1 MSPPA
6 GRMRSHT
13 APFVSVVIPVLNGK
27 RTIRDCLV
35 SLLRMEYPQEG
46 REILVVDNGSTDG
59 TEEIVR
65 RFPVRYLW
73 EGRRGLSYA
82 RNRGIEA
89 SKGEIVASLDADC
102 VATTGWLRELVRGF
116 DRDEVG
122 VVVGEVVAYPPRT
135 PAERYT
141 AVRKPLWQTRSI
153 SYPGSPWFNLGN
165 AAVSRKVFDRIGL
178 LDPRFAGT
186 ACEDI
191 DFGWRFF
198 RDRGFGLS
206 HCPKAV
212 VFHRHRM
219 TAGQLFKQYRGY
231 GHGQAILWHKY
242 PKELRWDW
250 RLELKAH
257 GDLLLTAWDFSRAA
271 VRSKMRG
278 GETAECSYF
287 YLELV
292 RKLGER
298 IGFING
304 TFRRAPGFG

>member
-1 MSPPA
+1 MSPHI
-6 GRMRSHT
+6 GQMNSHA
-13 APFVSVVIPVLNGK
+13 APFVSVVIPVLNGE
-27 RTIRDCLV
+27 RTVRDCLV
-35 SLLRMEYPQEG
+35 SLLRTDYPPER
-46 REILVVDNGSTDG
+46 REIIVVDSSTDG
-59 TEEIVR
+59 TAEIVR

-73 EGRRGLSYA
+73 EGRRGISYA

-102 VATTGWLRELVRGF
+102 VATTGWLQELVRGF
-116 DRDEVG
+116 DREEVG
-122 VVVGEVVAYPPRT
+122 VAVGEVVAYPPRT
-135 PAERYT
+135 SAERYT
-141 AVRKPLWQTRSI
+141 ALRKPLWQTRSI

-178 LDPRFAGT
+178 LDPRFAGS

-191 DFGWRFF
+191 DFAWRFI
-198 RDRGFGLS
+198 RDRGFRLS

-219 TAGQLFKQYRGY
+219 TAGQLFKQYRSY
-231 GHGQAILWHKY
+231 GHGQAILLRKY

-250 RLELKAH
+250 RLELRAH
-257 GDLLLTAWDFSRAA
+257 GDLLLTAWAFSRAA
-271 VRSKMRG
+271 LRSRLRRA
-278 GETAECSYF
+278 EATECSCF

-298 IGFING
+298 IGFIDG
-304 TFRRAPGFG
+304 TFRRAPDFG